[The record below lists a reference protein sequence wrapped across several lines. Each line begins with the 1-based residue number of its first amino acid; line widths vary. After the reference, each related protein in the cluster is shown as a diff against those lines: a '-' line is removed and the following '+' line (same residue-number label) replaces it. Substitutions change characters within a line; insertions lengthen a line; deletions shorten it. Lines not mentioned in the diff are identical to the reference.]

1 MPDDTP
7 QAVPIIDI
15 SPFASPSSHDDEAR
29 AATADEWDRAMQD
42 VGFAIITGHGV
53 TPETISAVRA
63 GAMSFFTLDAES
75 KNSFNYGPYGNP
87 LGGYTGMG
95 TEAVSRTRDAH
106 GSDGGTA
113 DEEKAAK
120 IENQIMNYENG
131 EHVKMRKALESVIGP
146 DAILNDRNCIPLDA

>member
-1 MPDDTP
+1 MRELTEGGARNDARIARANFIKRVRRHRRSRTPTPGMPDDTP

-29 AATADEWDRAMQD
+29 AETAEKWDRPA
-42 VGFAIITGHGV
+42 GKAWLCNHLITRV
-53 TPETISAVRA
+53 TIETISAVRA

-95 TEAVSRTRDAH
+95 TEA
-106 GSDGGTA
+106 
-113 DEEKAAK
+113 
-120 IENQIMNYENG
+120 QC
-131 EHVKMRKALESVIGP
+131 LE
-146 DAILNDRNCIPLDA
+146 R